1 MEGPGDRTE
10 APSTVLVAIEPRTY
24 REVIGKAIGTLRPNL
39 SVKAIES
46 GMLNAEISRTDP
58 MLVLCN
64 GAVDVSVDGA
74 PNWVIFRGQESD
86 SEVTV
91 HLDGRQSVVEKV
103 DLNGLLRIVD
113 QVTSSTRGESETS
126 EDWE

>member
-10 APSTVLVAIEPRTY
+10 ASPTVLVAIEPRTY
-24 REVIGKAIGTLRPNL
+24 REVIGKAVGTLRPNL
-39 SVKAIES
+39 SVKAIEGS
-46 GMLNAEISRTDP
+46 MLDAEISRTNP

-74 PNWVIFRGQESD
+74 PNWVIFRGEESD

-91 HLDGRQSVVEKV
+91 HGNVSP
-103 DLNGLLRIVD
+103 
-113 QVTSSTRGESETS
+113 
-126 EDWE
+126 